1 MSFRSEHDFLGEKHI
16 PESAYWG
23 VQTARAIENFP
34 ISGYK
39 LDEALV
45 RAMALVKKAAALA
58 NTETGRMK
66 AEVGQAIAKACDEII
81 GGKWREQFVVD
92 PIQGGAGTS
101 INMNFNEV
109 IANRA
114 LELLGK
120 AKGSYEVISPN
131 DDVNMAQS
139 TNDSF
144 PTAIH
149 LSALFR
155 LKELQAAL
163 EALCKAFGD
172 KAKAFD
178 AIIKMGR
185 THLQDAVPI
194 RLGQEFAAYKRVL
207 ERDLARISQAAKA
220 LLHINMGATAVG
232 TGLNADPNYIR
243 LVAQK
248 LAQLS
253 GFPVQTAEDL
263 VDGTQNTDG
272 YIEASAALKICMLN
286 ASKICNDLRMMASGP
301 RCGLGELNLPAR
313 QPGSSIMP
321 GKVNPVIA
329 EVVNQVAFKVAGND
343 VTIGMASEAGQ
354 FELNVMEPV
363 MVFSLLESI
372 RMMTQAFTV
381 LRTHLL
387 ENLSANAERMKTYVD
402 NSAGIM
408 TALSPHIGYK
418 ASSKVVRES
427 VETAKPVREIIL
439 RDKLL
444 TPEAMEVIL
453 NPMEM
458 TSPGIAGAHLLKK

>member
-1 MSFRSEHDFLGEKHI
+1 MSFRSEQDFLGEKQI
-16 PESAYWG
+16 SNTAYWG

-34 ISGYK
+34 ISGYR
-39 LDEALV
+39 LDEALIL
-45 RAMALVKKAAALA
+45 AMAMVKKAAALA

-66 AEVGQAIAKACDEII
+66 PDIGGAIAKACEEILS
-81 GGKWREQFVVD
+81 GQWREQFVVD

-101 INMNFNEV
+101 INMNANEV

-120 AKGSYEVISPN
+120 PKGSYETISPN

-139 TNDSF
+139 TNDAF

-149 LSALFR
+149 LAALFR

-178 AIIKMGR
+178 GMIKMGR

-194 RLGQEFAAYKRVL
+194 RLGQEFAAYERVL
-207 ERDLARISQAAKA
+207 RRDLARIAQAAKA

-253 GFPVQTAEDL
+253 GFAVETAEDL
-263 VDGTQNTDG
+263 VDGTQNTDS
-272 YIEASAALKICMLN
+272 YVEVSSALKVCVLN
-286 ASKICNDLRMMASGP
+286 MSKICNDLRMMASGP
-301 RCGLGELNLPAR
+301 RCGLWELNLPPR

-321 GKVNPVIA
+321 GKVNPVMA
-329 EVVNQVAFKVAGND
+329 EVVNQVAFKVVGND
-343 VTIGMASEAGQ
+343 LTIGMASEAGQ

-363 MVFSLLESI
+363 IVFSLLESI

-381 LRTHLL
+381 FRTHLL
-387 ENLSANAERMKTYVD
+387 EGLTANAERMKDYVN

-408 TALSPHIGYK
+408 TALNPHIGYK

-427 VETAKPVREIIL
+427 VETGKPVRDIVL

-444 TPEAMEVIL
+444 TPEALEVIL
-453 NPMEM
+453 SPMEM